1 MANREI
7 RDILL
12 GRIVRLDEDHWA
24 AAPAGTKLHF
34 YGSREGAGDVRL
46 YGVNHRSSCY
56 RTEEMETAAAFEE
69 VETVLYSMG
78 RPVLLETL
86 PERKACLYAP
96 HWIAPVLLTLAQDEE
111 NLLLTAYTANSLV
124 MGRFRSRIALWVLE
138 RRLPAGLIC
147 IGKNLKIKEKREDST
162 GQKKISKIVSKITSK
177 LDSKQDAKKDSKQDA
192 KKEAKKDAKQ
202 DSKKTSEPKKKKTAS
217 KKSNKKSKK

>member
-34 YGSREGAGDVRL
+34 YGAREGAGDVRL

-147 IGKNLKIKEKREDST
+147 TGKNLKIKEKREDST
-162 GQKKISKIVSKITSK
+162 GQKKISKILSKITSK
-177 LDSKQDAKKDSKQDA
+177 LDSKKASEPQKKTSDSK
-192 KKEAKKDAKQ
+192 KETSESK
-202 DSKKTSEPKKKKTAS
+202 KKTSESKKKKTAS

>member
-96 HWIAPVLLTLAQDEE
+96 HWIAPVLLTLSQDEE

-147 IGKNLKIKEKREDST
+147 TGKNLKIKEKRENSNRHN
-162 GQKKISKIVSKITSK
+162 KISNIVSKITSK
-177 LDSKQDAKKDSKQDA
+177 LDSKKASEPQKKTSDSK
-192 KKEAKKDAKQ
+192 KETSESK
-202 DSKKTSEPKKKKTAS
+202 KKTSEPKKKKTAS

>member
-34 YGSREGAGDVRL
+34 YGAREGAGDVRL

-147 IGKNLKIKEKREDST
+147 TGKNLKIKEKREDST

-177 LDSKQDAKKDSKQDA
+177 LDSKKASEPQKKTSDSK
-192 KKEAKKDAKQ
+192 KETSESK
-202 DSKKTSEPKKKKTAS
+202 KKTSEPKKKKTAS

>member
-96 HWIAPVLLTLAQDEE
+96 HWIAPVLLTLSQDEE

-147 IGKNLKIKEKREDST
+147 TGKNLKIKEKRENSNR
-162 GQKKISKIVSKITSK
+162 QNKISNIVSKITSK
-177 LDSKQDAKKDSKQDA
+177 LDSKKASEPQKKTSDSK
-192 KKEAKKDAKQ
+192 KETSESK
-202 DSKKTSEPKKKKTAS
+202 KKTSEPKKKKTAS

>member
-34 YGSREGAGDVRL
+34 YGVREGAGDVRL

-147 IGKNLKIKEKREDST
+147 TGKNLKIKEKREDST
-162 GQKKISKIVSKITSK
+162 GQKKISKIVSKITSR
-177 LDSKQDAKKDSKQDA
+177 LDSKKDAKKDA
-192 KKEAKKDAKQ
+192 KKEAKQ

-217 KKSNKKSKK
+217 KKSSKKSKK

>member
-34 YGSREGAGDVRL
+34 YGAREGAGDVRL

-147 IGKNLKIKEKREDST
+147 TGKNLKIKEKREDST

-177 LDSKQDAKKDSKQDA
+177 LDSKKASEPQKKTSDSK
-192 KKEAKKDAKQ
+192 KGTSESK
-202 DSKKTSEPKKKKTAS
+202 KKTSEPKKKKTAS
-217 KKSNKKSKK
+217 KKSSKKSKK

>member
-34 YGSREGAGDVRL
+34 YGTREGAGDVRL

-147 IGKNLKIKEKREDST
+147 TGKNLKIKEKREDST

-177 LDSKQDAKKDSKQDA
+177 LDSKKASEPQKKTSDSK
-192 KKEAKKDAKQ
+192 KETSESK
-202 DSKKTSEPKKKKTAS
+202 KKTSEPKKKKTAS

>member
-34 YGSREGAGDVRL
+34 YGTREGAGDVRL

-78 RPVLLETL
+78 RPMLLETL
-86 PERKACLYAP
+86 PERRACLYAP

-147 IGKNLKIKEKREDST
+147 TGKNLKIKEKREDST
-162 GQKKISKIVSKITSK
+162 GQNRISKIVSKITSK
-177 LDSKQDAKKDSKQDA
+177 LDSKQDAKKEA
-192 KKEAKKDAKQ
+192 KKDAKKDAKQ

-217 KKSNKKSKK
+217 KKSSKKSKK

>member
-34 YGSREGAGDVRL
+34 YGAREGAGDVRL

-147 IGKNLKIKEKREDST
+147 TGKNLKIKEKREDST
-162 GQKKISKIVSKITSK
+162 GQKKISKIVSKITSR
-177 LDSKQDAKKDSKQDA
+177 LDSKQDAKKDA
-192 KKEAKKDAKQ
+192 KKEAKQ

-217 KKSNKKSKK
+217 KKSSKKSKK

>member
-34 YGSREGAGDVRL
+34 YGTREGAGDVRL

-147 IGKNLKIKEKREDST
+147 TGKNLKIKEKREDST
-162 GQKKISKIVSKITSK
+162 GQKKISKILSKITSK
-177 LDSKQDAKKDSKQDA
+177 LDSKKASEPQKKTSDSK
-192 KKEAKKDAKQ
+192 KETSESK
-202 DSKKTSEPKKKKTAS
+202 KKTSEPKKKKTAS

>member
-34 YGSREGAGDVRL
+34 YGVREGAGDVRL

-147 IGKNLKIKEKREDST
+147 TGKNLKIKEKREDST

-177 LDSKQDAKKDSKQDA
+177 LDSKKASEPQKKTSDSK
-192 KKEAKKDAKQ
+192 KETSESK
-202 DSKKTSEPKKKKTAS
+202 KKTSEPKKKKTAS

>member
-34 YGSREGAGDVRL
+34 YGAREGAGDVRL

-147 IGKNLKIKEKREDST
+147 TGKNLKIKEKREDST

-177 LDSKQDAKKDSKQDA
+177 LDSKKASEPQKKTSDSK
-192 KKEAKKDAKQ
+192 KETSETK
-202 DSKKTSEPKKKKTAS
+202 KKTSEPKKKKTAS

>member
-1 MANREI
+1 
-7 RDILL
+7 
-12 GRIVRLDEDHWA
+12 
-24 AAPAGTKLHF
+24 
-34 YGSREGAGDVRL
+34 
-46 YGVNHRSSCY
+46 
-56 RTEEMETAAAFEE
+56 METAAAFEE

-147 IGKNLKIKEKREDST
+147 TGKNLKIKEKREDST
-162 GQKKISKIVSKITSK
+162 GQKKISKILSKITSK
-177 LDSKQDAKKDSKQDA
+177 LDSKKASEPQKKTSDSK
-192 KKEAKKDAKQ
+192 KGTSESK
-202 DSKKTSEPKKKKTAS
+202 KKTSEPKKKKTAS
-217 KKSNKKSKK
+217 KKSSKKSKK